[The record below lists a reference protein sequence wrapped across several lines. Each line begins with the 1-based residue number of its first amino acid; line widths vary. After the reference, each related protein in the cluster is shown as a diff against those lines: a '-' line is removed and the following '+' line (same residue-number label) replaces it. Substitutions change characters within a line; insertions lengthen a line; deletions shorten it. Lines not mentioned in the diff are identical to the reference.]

1 MGPEHWL
8 YTIPLRLRSLFRWA
22 QADQELDD
30 ELRDHLERKT
40 QEYVAQGM
48 TQEEAHRRARLDLEG
63 IEQTKEKCRDARR
76 VNWIQDFMQD
86 LRYGLRML
94 RKSPGFTAAAIL
106 TLALGIGANSAI
118 FSMVNALVLR
128 PLPVDTPN
136 EVASLASQPHGFGSS
151 NGFSYPDF
159 EDIRDQTTSV
169 FRDMTGMQPS
179 HMDGFSMNDQ
189 SQPIWMSYVTT
200 NFFQVI
206 GISPALGTF
215 FQPSDGRIDGSD
227 PVLVLSYT
235 FWKNH
240 VGGDPNIV
248 GRSASINGRSVT
260 IIGVTPEG
268 FGGVYSI
275 MDTQGYLPVGMAT
288 ATLDSPKD
296 FLTNRR
302 VGNIEI
308 LGRLKPGMKVGQAQP
323 ILAIVARRLSAQY
336 PEIHKW
342 DWLQAFPGG
351 PLNAAPQDAAVIE
364 SMAAF
369 FLLLVGLVLVLACMN
384 VANLL
389 LVRAAARQGEMA
401 VRAAFGAGRGRLARQ
416 LLTESLL
423 LAALGCGG
431 GIVVGVAASRS
442 VNSINFA
449 SAIPVVFNVTFDW
462 RVLAYA
468 VGAALLTG
476 VLVGVTPAVRAA
488 RGNLNPLLHES
499 SRTATGRRQRARSV
513 LVVAELSGSM
523 MLLIIAG
530 LFVRSLQSVEHSDL
544 GFDPDHVLNLT
555 ISPTDA
561 GYDEPQAS
569 QFLKEFL
576 QRARV
581 LPGVESASLAATIPM
596 GYYNY
601 GDELK
606 IEGYETPPGQQQP
619 IAGYNA
625 VSAEYFRSVRIPLI
639 RGRDFLDSDDR
650 TSQYVAVVNE
660 EMARRYWPNQDP
672 IGRHFTTR
680 NDSTHPIQVIGIAK
694 NSRTQ
699 HLTGSFRPFFYRP
712 FAQHYLTPVT
722 LQLRTALPEATAF
735 HQAVDLIHSLA
746 PAMPVFDVQTMT
758 QALDTLNGLLLYKVG
773 AALTASLG
781 TLGLLLGLVGVYG
794 VVSYAATQRTHE
806 IGIRMALGAA
816 RSSVLKMILKQG
828 LIVTATGVL
837 VGALLAGA
845 IGRLARDL
853 LAGVS
858 PMDPLTYACASGLLA
873 AVSLLACYI
882 PARRAMRVDPMVAL
896 RYE

>member
-1 MGPEHWL
+1 MSL
-8 YTIPLRLRSLFRWA
+8 LRNLASGLRSLLRKE
-22 QADQELDD
+22 QVDQELKE
-30 ELRDHLERKT
+30 ELGAYLEMAAEEKMKQGMNRKDALRAVRLER
-40 QEYVAQGM
+40 
-48 TQEEAHRRARLDLEG
+48 DSLEVS
-63 IEQTKEKCRDARR
+63 KEIVRSAGWEFF
-76 VNWIQDFMQD
+76 VETLWQD
-86 LRYGLRML
+86 LRFAVRML
-94 RKSPGFTAAAIL
+94 RKSPGFTTVAVL
-106 TLALGIGANSAI
+106 TLALGIGANAAI

-128 PLPVDTPN
+128 PLPVHAPN
-136 EVASLASQPHGFGSS
+136 EVASLASQPHGLGSS

-159 EDIRDQTTSV
+159 EDIRDQATSV

-179 HMDGFSMNDQ
+179 HMDGFSMNGQ

-200 NFFQVI
+200 NFFQVMDLQ
-206 GISPALGTF
+206 PALGTF
-215 FQPSDGRIDGSD
+215 FGPSDGGIDGSE
-227 PVLVLSYT
+227 PVLVLSYS

-240 VGGDPNIV
+240 MGGDPNIV
-248 GRSASINGRSVT
+248 GRSASINGRPVT
-260 IIGVTPEG
+260 IIGVAPEG
-268 FGGVYSI
+268 FRGIYSI
-275 MDTQGYLPVGMAT
+275 LDTQGYLPVGMAT

-296 FLTNRR
+296 FLTNRS
-302 VGNIEI
+302 VENIEI
-308 LGRLKPGMKVGQAQP
+308 LGRLKPGMNVGQAQP
-323 ILAIVARRLSAQY
+323 VLAVVGRQLSEQY

-351 PLNAAPQDAAVIE
+351 PLNANPQDTAVIE

-389 LVRAAARQGEMA
+389 LVRAAARQPEMA

-423 LAALGCGG
+423 LAALGCVG

-449 SAIPVVFNVTFDW
+449 SAIPLVFDVTFDW

-476 VLVGVTPAVRAA
+476 VLVGMTPAVRAA
-488 RGNLNPLLHES
+488 RRDLNPLLHES
-499 SRTATGRRQRARSV
+499 SRTSTGGRQRARSV
-513 LVVAELSGSM
+513 LVVAELSGSL

-530 LFVRSLQSVEHSDL
+530 LFVRSLRSVERSDL

-561 GYDEPQAS
+561 GYEEAQAS
-569 QFLKEFL
+569 QFLKQVL
-576 QRARV
+576 QRARA
-581 LPGVESASLAATIPM
+581 LPAVESASLAATIPM
-596 GYYNY
+596 GHYNY
-601 GDELK
+601 GEELK
-606 IEGYETPPGQQQP
+606 IEGYETPPGQQRP
-619 IAGYNA
+619 LAGYNA
-625 VSAEYFRSVRIPLI
+625 VSREYFRTMRIPLI
-639 RGRDFLDSDDR
+639 RGRDFFDSDDR

-672 IGRHFTTR
+672 IGRHFTTGK
-680 NDSTHPIQVIGIAK
+680 DSTHPIQVIGVVK

-699 HLTGSFRPFFYRP
+699 HLTGSFRPYFYRP
-712 FAQHYLTPVT
+712 LTQSYLTPVT
-722 LQLRTALPEATAF
+722 LQLRTALPAATAV

-758 QALDTLNGLLLYKVG
+758 QALDTLNGLLLYQVG

-794 VVSYAATQRTHE
+794 VVSYAAAQRTHE
-806 IGIRMALGAA
+806 IGIRIALGAA
-816 RSSVLKMILKQG
+816 RSSVLKMILRQG
-828 LIVTATGVL
+828 LIVTAAGVL

-858 PMDPLTYACASGLLA
+858 PMDPLTYVCASGLLA

-882 PARRAMRVDPMVAL
+882 PARRAMRIDPMVAL

>member
-1 MGPEHWL
+1 MSL
-8 YTIPLRLRSLFRWA
+8 LRNIASGLRSLFRKK
-22 QADQELDD
+22 QVDNELNE
-30 ELRDHLERKT
+30 ELYGFLEMAAEEKMKQGMSRKEALRAVRLER
-40 QEYVAQGM
+40 GS
-48 TQEEAHRRARLDLEG
+48 LEVS
-63 IEQTKEKCRDARR
+63 KEVVRSAGWESFVETC
-76 VNWIQDFMQD
+76 WQD
-86 LRYGLRML
+86 LHFGLRML
-94 RKSPGFTAAAIL
+94 RKSPGFTAVAVL
-106 TLALGIGANSAI
+106 TLAFGIGANAAI

-128 PLPVDTPN
+128 PLPVHAPN
-136 EVASLASQPHGFGSS
+136 EVASLASQPHGSGSS

-159 EDIRDQTTSV
+159 EDIRDQATSV

-179 HMDGFSMNDQ
+179 HMDGFSMNGQ
-189 SQPIWMSYVTT
+189 SQPIWMTYVTT
-200 NFFQVI
+200 NFFQVMDLQ
-206 GISPALGTF
+206 PALGTF
-215 FQPSDGRIDGSD
+215 FEPSDGTIDGSE
-227 PVLVLSYT
+227 PVLVLSYS

-240 VGGDPNIV
+240 MGGDPNIV

-260 IIGVTPEG
+260 IIGVAPEG
-268 FGGVYSI
+268 FRGVYSI
-275 MDTQGYLPVGMAT
+275 LDTQGYLPVGMAT

-296 FLTNRR
+296 FLTNRS
-302 VGNIEI
+302 VENIEI

-323 ILAIVARRLSAQY
+323 VLAVVGRQLSEQY

-351 PLNAAPQDAAVIE
+351 PLNANPQDTAVIE

-401 VRAAFGAGRGRLARQ
+401 VRAAFGAGRGRLVRQ

-431 GIVVGVAASRS
+431 GIVVGVAASRL

-476 VLVGVTPAVRAA
+476 VLVGVTPAVRTA

-499 SRTATGRRQRARSV
+499 SRTASRRQRARSV

-530 LFVRSLQSVEHSDL
+530 LFVRSLRSVERSDL

-561 GYDEPQAS
+561 GYEEAQAS
-569 QFLKEFL
+569 QFLEQVL
-576 QRARV
+576 QRARA
-581 LPGVESASLAATIPM
+581 LPAVESASLAATIPM
-596 GYYNY
+596 GHYNY
-601 GDELK
+601 GEELK
-606 IEGYETPPGQQQP
+606 IEGYETPPGQQRP
-619 IAGYNA
+619 LAGYNA
-625 VSAEYFRSVRIPLI
+625 VSREYFRTMRIPLI
-639 RGRDFLDSDDR
+639 RGRDFFDSDDR
-650 TSQYVAVVNE
+650 TSQNVAVVNE
-660 EMARRYWPNQDP
+660 EMAMRYWPNQDP
-672 IGRHFTTR
+672 IGRHFTTGK
-680 NDSTHPIQVIGIAK
+680 DSTHPIQVIGVVK

-699 HLTGSFRPFFYRP
+699 HLTGSFRPYFYRP
-712 FAQHYLTPVT
+712 LTQSYLTPVT
-722 LQLRTALPEATAF
+722 LQLRTALPAATAV

-758 QALDTLNGLLLYKVG
+758 QALDTLNGLLLYQVG

-794 VVSYAATQRTHE
+794 VVSYAAAQRTHE

-816 RSSVLKMILKQG
+816 RSSVLKMILRQG
-828 LIVTATGVL
+828 LILTAAGVL

-858 PMDPLTYACASGLLA
+858 PMDPLTYVCASGLLA

>member
-530 LFVRSLQSVEHSDL
+530 
-544 GFDPDHVLNLT
+544 
-555 ISPTDA
+555 
-561 GYDEPQAS
+561 
-569 QFLKEFL
+569 
-576 QRARV
+576 
-581 LPGVESASLAATIPM
+581 
-596 GYYNY
+596 
-601 GDELK
+601 
-606 IEGYETPPGQQQP
+606 YEAPPGQQQP

-816 RSSVLKMILKQG
+816 RSSVLKMILRQG

-853 LAGVS
+853 LAGGL
-858 PMDPLTYACASGLLA
+858 PLDPPTYACASGLLP

-882 PARRAMRVDPMVAL
+882 SARMGVRVYPMVAL
-896 RYE
+896 RYR

>member
-1 MGPEHWL
+1 MRPKHWF
-8 YTIPLRLRSLFRWA
+8 YTLPLRLRSLFKR
-22 QADQELDD
+22 DQIERELSE
-30 ELRDHLERKT
+30 ELLYHIGQKT
-40 QEYVAQGM
+40 QQHIAEGM
-48 TQEEAHRRARLDLEG
+48 SAEEARSKARREFG
-63 IEQTKEKCRDARR
+63 GVEQSKENCRDARR
-76 VNWIQDFMQD
+76 VNWIQDLIQD
-86 LRYGLRML
+86 LRYGLRTL
-94 RKSPGFTAAAIL
+94 RKSPGFTIVAVL
-106 TLALGIGANSAI
+106 TLALGVGANAAI

-128 PLPVDTPN
+128 PLPVHAPN

-159 EDIRDQTTSV
+159 EDIRDQATSV
-169 FRDMTGMQPS
+169 FRDMTGMQPF
-179 HMDGFSMNDQ
+179 HMDGFSMNGQ
-189 SQPIWMSYVTT
+189 SQPIWVSYVTT
-200 NFFQVI
+200 NFFQVM
-206 GISPALGTF
+206 GIQPALGTF
-215 FQPSDGRIDGSD
+215 FEPSDRRIDGSE
-227 PVLVLSYT
+227 PVLVLSYS

-240 VGGDPNIV
+240 IGGDRNIV
-248 GRSASINGRSVT
+248 GRSASINGRPVT
-260 IIGVTPEG
+260 IIGIAPEG
-268 FGGVYSI
+268 FRGVYSI
-275 MDTQGYLPVGMAT
+275 LDTQGYLPVGMAT

-296 FLTNRR
+296 FLTNRS
-302 VGNIEI
+302 VENMEI
-308 LGRLKPGMKVGQAQP
+308 LGRLKPGMKVGQSQP
-323 ILAIVARRLSAQY
+323 VLAVVGRQLSEQY

-351 PLNAAPQDAAVIE
+351 PLNANPQDTAVIE

-389 LVRAAARQGEMA
+389 LVRAAARQPEMA
-401 VRAAFGAGRGRLARQ
+401 VRAAFGASRGRLARQ

-431 GIVVGVAASRS
+431 GIAFGVGASRS
-442 VNSINFA
+442 VSSINFA
-449 SAIPVVFNVTFDW
+449 SAIPVVFNVSFDW

-476 VLVGVTPAVRAA
+476 VLVGMTPAVRA
-488 RGNLNPLLHES
+488 RRDLNPLLHES
-499 SRTATGRRQRARSV
+499 SRTSTGGRQRARSV
-513 LVVAELSGSM
+513 LVVAELSGSL

-530 LFVRSLQSVEHSDL
+530 LFVRSLRSVERSDL

-561 GYDEPQAS
+561 GYEEAQAS
-569 QFLKEFL
+569 QFLKQVL
-576 QRARV
+576 QRARA
-581 LPGVESASLAATIPM
+581 LPAVESASLAATIPM
-596 GYYNY
+596 GHYNY

-606 IEGYETPPGQQQP
+606 IEGYETPPGQQRP
-619 IAGYNA
+619 LAGYNA
-625 VSAEYFRSVRIPLI
+625 VSREYFRTMRMPLI
-639 RGRDFLDSDDR
+639 RGRDFFDSDDR

-660 EMARRYWPNQDP
+660 EMARQYWPNQDP
-672 IGRHFTTR
+672 IGRQFTAGK
-680 NDSTHPIQVIGIAK
+680 DSTHPIQVIGVVK

-699 HLTGSFRPFFYRP
+699 HLTGSFRPYFYRP
-712 FAQHYLTPVT
+712 LTQSYLTPVT
-722 LQLRTALPEATAF
+722 LQLRTALPAATAF

-758 QALDTLNGLLLYKVG
+758 QALDTLNGLLLYQVG

-794 VVSYAATQRTHE
+794 VVSYAAAQRTHE

-816 RSSVLKMILKQG
+816 RSSVLKMILRQG
-828 LIVTATGVL
+828 LIVTAAGVL

-858 PMDPLTYACASGLLA
+858 PIDPLTYACASGLLA

>member
-1 MGPEHWL
+1 MTRRKRML
-8 YTIPLRLRSLFRWA
+8 
-22 QADQELDD
+22 QELDED
-30 ELRDHLERKT
+30 IRDHLERET
-40 QEYVAQGM
+40 QDNIERGM
-48 TQEEAHRRARLDLEG
+48 TPEEARYAALRKFGNVTRVKEETREVWSFVWLEQLLQDIRL
-63 IEQTKEKCRDARR
+63 
-76 VNWIQDFMQD
+76 
-86 LRYGLRML
+86 GLRIL
-94 RKSPGFTAAAIL
+94 RKSPGFTAVAIL
-106 TLALGIGANSAI
+106 TLAFGIGANAAI

-159 EDIRDQTTSV
+159 EDIRDQTSSI
-169 FRDMTGMQPS
+169 FRDMTAMQSS
-179 HMDGFSMNDQ
+179 HMDGFSMNGQ
-189 SQPIWMSYVTT
+189 SQLIWMSYVTT
-200 NFFQVI
+200 NFFQII
-206 GISPALGTF
+206 GVKPALGTF
-215 FQPSDGRIDGSD
+215 FQPSDGRIDDSD
-227 PVLVLSYT
+227 PELVLSYS

-240 VGGDPNIV
+240 VGGAPNIV
-248 GRSASINGRSVT
+248 GRSASINGRAVT
-260 IIGVTPEG
+260 IIGVAPEG
-268 FGGVYSI
+268 FGGVYSV

-302 VGNIEI
+302 VANVEI
-308 LGRLKPGMKVGQAQP
+308 LGRLKPGVKVGQAQP
-323 ILAIVARRLSAQY
+323 VLAIVARRLSDQY

-351 PLNAAPQDAAVIE
+351 PLKAAPQDAAVIE
-364 SMAAF
+364 SMAGF

-389 LVRAAARQGEMA
+389 LVRAAARTGEMA

-416 LLTESLL
+416 VLTESLL
-423 LAALGCGG
+423 LAALGCAG

-442 VNSINFA
+442 VNSINFS

-468 VGAALLTG
+468 LGAALLTG

-499 SRTATGRRQRARSV
+499 SPTATSRQRARSV

-530 LFVRSLQSVEHSDL
+530 LFVKSLRSVEHSDL

-561 GYDEPQAS
+561 GYDEAQAS

-576 QRARV
+576 QRAHV
-581 LPGVESASLAATIPM
+581 LPAFESASLAATIPM

-606 IEGYETPPGQQQP
+606 IEGYETPPGQQEP
-619 IAGYNA
+619 IAGYNV
-625 VSAEYFRSVRIPLI
+625 VSAEYFRSMRIPLI
-639 RGRDFLDSDDR
+639 RGRYFLDSDDR

-680 NDSTHPIQVIGIAK
+680 SDSTHPIQVIGIAK

-722 LQLRTALPEATAF
+722 LQLRTALPEGTAF

-758 QALDTLNGLLLYKVG
+758 QALNTLNGLLLYKVG

-816 RSSVLKMILKQG
+816 RSSVLKMILRQG

-837 VGALLAGA
+837 VGASLAGA

-873 AVSLLACYI
+873 TVSLLACYI

-896 RYE
+896 RYQ